1 MAQGN
6 YKLLRLM
13 TLKIAFMFDT
23 NDVYFYQRAVL
34 EQNQLRVEVI
44 ILFTGISTKEMT
56 SEILLQ

>member
-44 ILFTGISTKEMT
+44 ILFTGINTKEMT
-56 SEILLQ
+56 IEILLQ